1 MAKSHFF
8 ICSFIFFHFFLSS
21 TPLTLV
27 HSQSTYT
34 PLTAWG
40 SASVYI
46 EGKAFYVQAGRI
58 NGPQGWSPQVFSI
71 DLATSWSIAAPAY
84 THMPDGLPDSHVF
97 PNALMQD
104 GKTWFIFK
112 NNALFTYDL
121 TTGILKQGPVIV
133 TYTGTHALAAARDP
147 VTGEMV
153 IPGGFFSS
161 LLLNITMRFSPERL
175 TSTSVPAFSEID
187 NRRYV
192 AMAASES
199 AKAVFS
205 FGGLVGGNVVSSF
218 ARLDSGAAS
227 WRSAATT
234 SDPSPRAVTC
244 LVSAYGGSKLI
255 VFGGETQLDEVLG
268 DIYIFDVAL
277 ST

>member
-1 MAKSHFF
+1 
-8 ICSFIFFHFFLSS
+8 
-21 TPLTLV
+21 
-27 HSQSTYT
+27 
-34 PLTAWG
+34 
-40 SASVYI
+40 
-46 EGKAFYVQAGRI
+46 
-58 NGPQGWSPQVFSI
+58 
-71 DLATSWSIAAPAY
+71 
-84 THMPDGLPDSHVF
+84 MPDGLPDSHVF
-97 PNALMQD
+97 PKALMQD

-112 NNALFTYDL
+112 NNSLCTYDL

-133 TYTGTHALAAARDP
+133 TYAGTHALAAARDP

-153 IPGGFFSS
+153 IPGGLFSS
-161 LLLNITMRFSPERL
+161 SLLNITMRFSPERL

-199 AKAVFS
+199 AKAVFP
-205 FGGLVGGNVVSSF
+205 FGGLVGGNVMSSF

-234 SDPSPRAVTC
+234 SDPSPRALTC
-244 LVSAYGGSKLI
+244 LVSAYGGSKLV

-277 ST
+277 